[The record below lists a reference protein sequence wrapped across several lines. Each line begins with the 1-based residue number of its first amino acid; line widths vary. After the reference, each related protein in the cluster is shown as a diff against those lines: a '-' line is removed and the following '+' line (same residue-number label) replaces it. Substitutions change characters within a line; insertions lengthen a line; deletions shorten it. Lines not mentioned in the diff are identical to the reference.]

1 VARLLILSAS
11 AGAGHNRA
19 AEAIHESAR
28 AYCPGV
34 ETAWVDSL
42 KYTNRVFAKLYEKSY
57 VWMASYSP
65 SLWGILYK
73 QAGKN
78 VERRKLD
85 KMVELH
91 DRLTYRKL
99 MEHIEEFRPDAAICT
114 HFLPANVL
122 LAKRLPIPVYVVVT
136 DFDAHL
142 LWVNR
147 KAAGYFVA
155 SDEVK
160 VQLSRYG
167 FPADR
172 IRVTGIPIH
181 PVFSQDGSPGLPAA
195 ASAAAVMPRL
205 LMMSGGFGMGHMEE
219 VLERL
224 LAIPKPFRLT
234 VIAGKNEKMKKKLES
249 IAAGRADIHGFVTNV
264 HEFMSRSDLIITKSG
279 GLTVS
284 ECLARR
290 LPMVIFSPIPG
301 QEECNA
307 DYLLEH
313 GAAVKARTLDV
324 LDFKVLELLENP
336 ARLDM
341 MRRAAGAI
349 ARPFAGRDVLRHVL
363 DENSARR

>member
-1 VARLLILSAS
+1 MTRILLLSAS

-19 AEAIHESAR
+19 AEAVHESAR

-42 KYTNRVFAKLYEKSY
+42 KYTNRVFAKLYERSY

-73 QAGKN
+73 HAGKN
-78 VERRKLD
+78 RERRNLD
-85 KMVELH
+85 KVVELH

-99 MEHIEEFRPDAAICT
+99 MEHVEEFKPDAVLCT
-114 HFLPANVL
+114 HFLPANVV
-122 LAKRLPIPVYVVVT
+122 LAKKLGVPVYVIVT
-136 DFDAHL
+136 DFDAHP

-147 KAAGYFVA
+147 KAAGYFVP

-160 VQLSRYG
+160 VQLARLGY
-167 FPADR
+167 PADR
-172 IRVTGIPIH
+172 IRATGIPIH
-181 PVFSQDGSPGLPAA
+181 PAFAQETAA
-195 ASAAAVMPRL
+195 PKPEGVQL
-205 LMMSGGFGMGHMEE
+205 LFMSGGFGMGHMEE
-219 VLERL
+219 ALERL
-224 LAIPKPFRLT
+224 LAIRTPFRLT
-234 VIAGKNEKMKKKLES
+234 VVAGRNEKMRKRLEG
-249 IAAGRADIHGFVTNV
+249 IAAGRAAVHGFVTNV
-264 HEFMSRSDLIITKSG
+264 HELMAQSDLIITKAG

-313 GAAVKARTLDV
+313 GCAVKARTLDI
-324 LDFKVLELLENP
+324 LDFKVMELLENP

-341 MRRAAGAI
+341 MKRACGLV
-349 ARPFAGRDVLRHVL
+349 ARPFAGRDILRHVL
-363 DENSARR
+363 DENPPRR

>member
-1 VARLLILSAS
+1 MARILILSAS

-19 AEAIHESAR
+19 AEAIRESAR

-34 ETAWVDSL
+34 ETEWVDSL
-42 KYTNRVFAKLYEKSY
+42 KYTNKVFAKLYEKSY

-78 VERRKLD
+78 AEHKKINQLI
-85 KMVELH
+85 ELH

-99 MEHIEEFRPDAAICT
+99 MEHVENFRPDAVICT

-122 LAKRLPIPVYVVVT
+122 LAKRVGVPVYVVIT
-136 DFDAHL
+136 DFDAHS
-142 LWVNR
+142 LWVNK

-160 VQLSRYG
+160 VQLARYG
-167 FPADR
+167 YPAAQ
-172 IRVTGIPIH
+172 IRTTGIPIH
-181 PVFSQDGSPGLPAA
+181 PVFSQD
-195 ASAAAVMPRL
+195 VPREPSSRPQIL
-205 LMMSGGFGMGHMEE
+205 FMSGGFGMGHMEKA
-219 VLERL
+219 LERI
-224 LAIPKPFRLT
+224 LAIQLPFSLT
-234 VIAGKNEKMKKKLES
+234 VVAGKNEAMRRKLE
-249 IAAGRADIHGFVTNV
+249 AVAGGRAVVHGYVNNV
-264 HEFMSRSDLIITKSG
+264 QELMGRSDLIITKAG

-284 ECLARR
+284 ECLAKR

-313 GAAVKARTLDV
+313 GCAVKARTLEV
-324 LDFKVLELLENP
+324 LDYKILELLENP

-341 MRRAAGAI
+341 MKRACGAV
-349 ARPFAGRDVLRHVL
+349 ARANAGRDVLRHIL
-363 DENSARR
+363 DENSARG

>member
-1 VARLLILSAS
+1 MTRLLILSAS

-28 AYCPGV
+28 AYSPGV
-34 ETAWVDSL
+34 ETRWVDSL
-42 KYTNRVFAKLYEKSY
+42 KYTNRLFAKLYEQSY

-78 VERRKLD
+78 VERKKID
-85 KMVELH
+85 KVIELH

-99 MEHIEEFRPDAAICT
+99 IEHVEEFRPDAAICT

-122 LAKRLPIPVYVVVT
+122 LAKKVPIPVYVVVT
-136 DFDAHL
+136 DFDAHS
-142 LWVNR
+142 LWLNR

-160 VQLSRYG
+160 VQLARYG
-167 FPADR
+167 YPAER
-172 IRVTGIPIH
+172 VRVTGIPIH
-181 PVFSQDGSPGLPAA
+181 PVFSREEPAPPPGTADRPRK
-195 ASAAAVMPRL
+195 PRL

-224 LAIPKPFRLT
+224 LAIRTPFELT
-234 VIAGKNEKMKKKLES
+234 VVAGKNEKMKKKLEALAS
-249 IAAGRADIHGFVTNV
+249 GRAVVHGFVTNV
-264 HEFMSRSDLIITKSG
+264 HELMAQSDLIITKSG

-284 ECLARR
+284 ECLAKR

-307 DYLLEH
+307 DFLLEH
-313 GAAVKARTLDV
+313 GCAVKARTLDV
-324 LDFKVLELLENP
+324 LDYKVLELLENP

-341 MRRAAGAI
+341 MKRAAGAV
-349 ARPFAGRDVLRHVL
+349 ARPFAGRDILRHVL
-363 DENSARR
+363 DENTARG

>member
-1 VARLLILSAS
+1 MTRILVLSAS

-19 AEAIHESAR
+19 AEAICESAR

-42 KYTNRVFAKLYEKSY
+42 KYTNKLFSKLYEKSY

-73 QAGKN
+73 QAGRNAEHKKIN
-78 VERRKLD
+78 QLI
-85 KMVELH
+85 ELH

-99 MEHIEEFRPDAAICT
+99 MEHVETFRPDIAICT

-122 LAKRLPIPVYVVVT
+122 LAKHVNIPVYLVIT
-136 DFDAHL
+136 DFDAHA
-142 LWVNR
+142 LWVHK
-147 KAAGYFVA
+147 KATGYFVA

-160 VQLSRYG
+160 VQLARYG
-167 FPADR
+167 YPASQVR
-172 IRVTGIPIH
+172 TTGIPIH
-181 PVFSQDGSPGLPAA
+181 PVFSQESPARDT
-195 ASAAAVMPRL
+195 SAPPHIL
-205 LMMSGGFGMGHMEE
+205 FMSGGFGMGHMEE
-219 VLERL
+219 ALERI
-224 LAIPKPFRLT
+224 LAIHLPFTLT
-234 VIAGKNEKMKKKLES
+234 VVAGKNEAMRRKLEK
-249 IAAGRADIHGFVTNV
+249 IASGRATVHGFVTNV
-264 HEFMSRSDLIITKSG
+264 HDLMGKSDLIITKAG

-284 ECLARR
+284 ECLAKK

-313 GAAVKARTLDV
+313 GCAVKARTLDV
-324 LDFKVLELLENP
+324 LDYKILELLENP

-341 MRRAAGAI
+341 MRRACGAV
-349 ARPFAGRDVLRHVL
+349 ARASAGRDVLRHVL

>member
-1 VARLLILSAS
+1 MPRILILSAS

-19 AEAIHESAR
+19 AEAVHESAR
-28 AYCPGV
+28 TYCPGV

-42 KYTNRVFAKLYEKSY
+42 KYTNRLFAKLYERSY
-57 VWMASYSP
+57 LWMASYSP
-65 SLWGILYK
+65 TLWGALYK

-78 VERRKLD
+78 VERRKLE
-85 KMVELH
+85 KVIELH

-99 MEHIEEFRPDAAICT
+99 LGHVEEFRPDAALCT
-114 HFLPANVL
+114 HFLPGSVL
-122 LAKRLPIPVYVVVT
+122 LAKKTGIPVYFVVT
-136 DFDAHL
+136 DFDAHA
-142 LWVNR
+142 LWLNR

-160 VQLSRYG
+160 VQLARYG
-167 FPADR
+167 YPSEK

-181 PVFSQDGSPGLPAA
+181 PAFAQEPDPVKPDGLH
-195 ASAAAVMPRL
+195 L
-205 LMMSGGFGMGHMEE
+205 LLMSGGFGMGHLEE
-219 VLERL
+219 ALERL
-224 LAIPKPFRLT
+224 LAIRTPFRLT
-234 VIAGKNEKMKKKLES
+234 VVAGKNEKMKRRLEA
-249 IAAGRADIHGFVTNV
+249 IAGGRATVHGFVTNV
-264 HEFMSRSDLIITKSG
+264 HEMMARSDLIITKAG

-313 GAAVKARTLDV
+313 GCAVKARTLDV
-324 LDFKVLELLENP
+324 LDFKVMELLENP

-341 MRRAAGAI
+341 MKRACGSV

-363 DENSARR
+363 DENPARG

>member
-1 VARLLILSAS
+1 MARILILSAS

-19 AEAIHESAR
+19 AEAIRESAR

-34 ETAWVDSL
+34 ETDWVDSL

-73 QAGKN
+73 QAGRN
-78 VERRKLD
+78 VEHRKISELI
-85 KMVELH
+85 ELH

-99 MEHIEEFRPDAAICT
+99 MEHVEKFKPDAVICT

-122 LAKRLPIPVYVVVT
+122 LAKRIGVPVYLVVT
-136 DFDAHL
+136 DFDAHS
-142 LWVNR
+142 LWVHK

-160 VQLSRYG
+160 VQLSRFGY
-167 FPADR
+167 PPDK
-172 IRVTGIPIH
+172 IRTTGIPIH
-181 PVFSQDGSPGLPAA
+181 PVFSQETPREPGGRPEVLF
-195 ASAAAVMPRL
+195 
-205 LMMSGGFGMGHMEE
+205 MSGGFGMGRMEE
-219 VLERL
+219 ALERIL
-224 LAIPKPFRLT
+224 DIHLPFSLT
-234 VIAGKNEKMKKKLES
+234 VVAGKNEPMRRKLEAV
-249 IAAGRADIHGFVTNV
+249 AAGRAAVHGFVTNV
-264 HEFMSRSDLIITKSG
+264 HELMGRSDLIITKAG

-284 ECLARR
+284 ECLAKR

-313 GAAVKARTLDV
+313 GCAVKARTLDV
-324 LDFKVLELLENP
+324 LDYKVLELLENP

-341 MRRAAGAI
+341 MKRACGAA
-349 ARPFAGRDVLRHVL
+349 ARANAGRDVLRHVL
-363 DENSARR
+363 DENSPRG

>member
-1 VARLLILSAS
+1 MPRILILSAS

-19 AEAIHESAR
+19 AEAIRESAK

-34 ETAWVDSL
+34 ETEWVDTL
-42 KYTNRVFAKLYEKSY
+42 KYTNKVFAKLYEQSY

-78 VERRKLD
+78 SEHKKINQLI
-85 KMVELH
+85 ELH

-99 MEHIEEFRPDAAICT
+99 MEHVEEFKPDVAICT

-122 LAKRLPIPVYVVVT
+122 LAKRVGIPVYLVVT
-136 DFDAHL
+136 DFDAHA
-142 LWVNR
+142 LWVHK
-147 KAAGYFVA
+147 KARGYFVA

-160 VQLSRYG
+160 VQLARYG
-167 FPADR
+167 YPSGQ
-172 IRVTGIPIH
+172 IRTTGIPIH
-181 PVFSQDGSPGLPAA
+181 PVFSQDTHRPA
-195 ASAAAVMPRL
+195 SEKPQIL
-205 LMMSGGFGMGHMEE
+205 FMSGGFGMGHMEE
-219 VLERL
+219 ALERI
-224 LAIPKPFRLT
+224 LAIPLPFSLT
-234 VIAGKNEKMKKKLES
+234 VVAGKNESMKKKLEKIS
-249 IAAGRADIHGFVTNV
+249 AGRAAVHGFVTNV
-264 HEFMSRSDLIITKSG
+264 HELMGKSDLIITKAG

-284 ECLARR
+284 ECLAKK

-313 GAAVKARTLDV
+313 GCAVKARTLDV
-324 LDFKVLELLENP
+324 LDYKVLELLENP

-341 MRRAAGAI
+341 MRRACGAV
-349 ARPFAGRDVLRHVL
+349 ARASAGRDVLRHVL
-363 DENSARR
+363 DENSARG